1 MGGLLFTHSTGQ
13 DSGVDRIERNTV
25 MKLNLDNEPPIGIQS
40 ECLVIGII
48 EGGPLCP
55 AAKAVDEASAGAI
68 SRMLESGDIE
78 TSLGKTSLL
87 HGLPGLAAQ
96 RILTVGFGKQAKLN
110 LARFD
115 RGCLAAGKALRD
127 HPLTNCHVCV
137 HELEFGEVD
146 IAQRLRQAALA
157 IHRANYLYTA
167 TKALKDDAPAPVQAA
182 SFQGSEALR
191 DAISQAQAFAAGFE
205 MAKNLADLPPNIC
218 NPAYLAQEAES
229 IAAQYEN
236 VELEILDE
244 EEMAGLGMDAL
255 LGISRGSAN
264 RARLIVLKYRGAAE
278 EAAPVALVGKG
289 VTFDSGGLS
298 LKSGENMMQMKYD
311 MGGAAGVIG
320 AFVACA
326 SLQMPVNLICIVGA
340 VENMPDGDACRPGD
354 VITSMSGKTIEVL
367 NTDAEGRLVLCDALT
382 YCQKFNPEVIID
394 VATLTGACVIALGH
408 HASGLISNDD
418 ELAAD
423 LVAAGNSIVDRA
435 WRLPLWEEY
444 QSQLDSPFADMKNVG
459 GMSAGVLTA
468 GCFLSRFVEDQRWA
482 HLDVAGS
489 AWKWGSDDGAS
500 GRPVG
505 LLAQFLLDRTS

>member
-1 MGGLLFTHSTGQ
+1 
-13 DSGVDRIERNTV
+13 
-25 MKLNLDNEPPIGIQS
+25 MKLYLDNNPPADIKS
-40 ECLVIGII
+40 ECLVIGITG
-48 EGGPLCP
+48 GGPLSP
-55 AAKAVDEASAGAI
+55 AAKAADEASAGAI

-78 TSLGKTSLL
+78 TSLGKTNFL
-87 HGLPGLAAQ
+87 HGLAGLGAQ
-96 RILTVGFGKQAKLN
+96 RVLAVGFGKQEKLN

-137 HELEFGEVD
+137 HELEFGEVEM
-146 IAQRLRQAALA
+146 ARRLKQAALA
-157 IHRANYLYTA
+157 IHRANYLYST
-167 TKALKDDAPAPVQAA
+167 TKRLKDDTPVPVQAA
-182 SFQGSEALR
+182 SFRGGETLLP
-191 DAISQAQAFAAGFE
+191 AISQAEAFAAGFE
-205 MAKNLADLPPNIC
+205 KAKNLGDLPPNIC
-218 NPAYLAQEAES
+218 NPAYLAQEAVS
-229 IAAQYEN
+229 IAGQYEN
-236 VELEILDE
+236 VELEILE
-244 EEMAGLGMDAL
+244 EEDMAALGMDAL
-255 LGISRGSAN
+255 LAISRGSAN
-264 RARLIVLKYRGAAE
+264 RGRLILLKYSGAAE
-278 EAAPVALVGKG
+278 DLAPVVLIGKG

-326 SLQMPVNLICIVGA
+326 RLQMPVNVICIVAA

-382 YCQKFNPEVIID
+382 YCQKFNPDVIID
-394 VATLTGACVIALGH
+394 VATLTGACVVALGH
-408 HASGLISNDD
+408 HATGLMSNDD
-418 ELAAD
+418 ELAEG
-423 LVAAGNSIVDRA
+423 LVSAGNSIVDRA

-459 GMSAGVLTA
+459 GMPAGVLTA
-468 GCFLSRFVEDQRWA
+468 GCFLSRFAEDQRWA

-489 AWKWGSDDGAS
+489 AWKWGSEEGAS

-505 LLAQFLLDRTS
+505 LLAQFLLDRCQDL